1 MESSERVIKQSGVVP
16 YLVESGERRYVLITS
31 MAGDWIFPKGML
43 EPDMTAR
50 ESAALEG
57 LEEAGVEGEPGREV
71 VAQYTYEKMSG
82 FPCTVDFFLMPVFR
96 VWDEWL
102 ESIGRKRRICGYEE
116 ALGLIRPEMREVV
129 VQAEACLAN
138 GGRGS

>member
-1 MESSERVIKQSGVVP
+1 MEPSERIIRQSGVVP
-16 YLVESGERRYVLITS
+16 YLLENGERRYVLITS

-71 VAQYTYEKMSG
+71 VAQYTYMKRHG
-82 FPCTVDFFLMPVFR
+82 IPCTVDFFLMPVFR

-102 ESIGRKRRICGYEE
+102 ESSGRKRRICGFEE
-116 ALGLIRPEMREVV
+116 AVGLIRPEMREVV
-129 VQAEACLAN
+129 VKAEAWLAN
-138 GGRGS
+138 GGRVS

>member
-1 MESSERVIKQSGVVP
+1 MESSERIIKQSGVAP
-16 YLVESGERRYVLITS
+16 YLVENGERRYVLITS

-57 LEEAGVEGEPGREV
+57 LEEAGVEGEPGHEV
-71 VAQYTYEKMSG
+71 VAQYTYVKRQGIS
-82 FPCTVDFFLMPVFR
+82 CTVDFYLMPVFR

-102 ESIGRKRRICGYEE
+102 ESSGRKRRICGYEE
-116 ALGLIRPEMREVV
+116 ALGLIREEMRGVLTD
-129 VQAEACLAN
+129 AEAHLAS
-138 GGRGS
+138 GGRGF